1 MTRRTRDIQIDS
13 PTDYVGPT
21 RRVRELTVRNVGTT
35 TVPMFGLVEWYP
47 LDTFYNGPAGQSLD
61 GQWVGDVRQPVAFD
75 PGAEGS
81 LTDGAVGRGSS
92 CLFAV
97 NVGPPIPPNGYGR
110 VSQDWPLQV
119 LHEPVQNG
127 RLGTGQ
133 ICGPRGG
140 FFSIGPTGQGFRCLG
155 VDPTQPLTDY
165 PVKYT
170 TNPGTNLTYT
180 DSAQSVRQTVWVVA
194 DPSVNPASYGGWMF
208 SATGASDL
216 QVAVGA
222 NVVLK
227 DISSDGGVIDPADL
241 QNNGSNVSFTSDGE
255 GLLLYPGV
263 WLISFSATV
272 GFVDSAPNQQLAIL
286 RLYRDATS
294 TLYRAVRRVNFDTD
308 QYGNVL
314 SRSEENV
321 AFTAILNVPSTNP
334 TTIASS
340 VYDVPGG
347 PLVPLYVKNDSAYA
361 AEVEYRTITAH
372 RLVDPTVSNDQETSL
387 S

>member
-47 LDTFYNGPAGQSLD
+47 LDTFYNGPAGRAMD

-75 PGAEGS
+75 PGPEGS
-81 LTDGAVGRGSS
+81 LVDGAVGRGSP

-97 NVGPPIPPNGYGR
+97 NVGPPIPPQGYGR

-133 ICGPRGG
+133 ICGPRDG
-140 FFSIGPTGQGFRCLG
+140 FYSIGPTGEGFRCLG

-165 PVKYT
+165 PVQYAA
-170 TNPGTNLTYT
+170 NPGTNLTYT
-180 DSAQSVRQTVWVVA
+180 DTAQSVRQTVWVVA
-194 DPSVNPASYGGWMF
+194 DPGVSTVSYGAG
-208 SATGASDL
+208 ATTGE
-216 QVAVGA
+216 QTVEVGDDFQIQSP
-222 NVVLK
+222 NITGSPVRFTSGENKNWSML
-227 DISSDGGVIDPADL
+227 SDGKGM
-241 QNNGSNVSFTSDGE
+241 
-255 GLLLYPGV
+255 LLRPGV
-263 WLISFSATV
+263 WLVSFSATV
-272 GFVDSAPNQQLAIL
+272 GFVDSAPNKQGLAVIL
-286 RLYRDATS
+286 YMDDLP
-294 TLYRAVRRVNFDTD
+294 LKYRAARTVNFDTD

-314 SRSEENV
+314 SRSVENV
-321 AFTAILNVPSTNP
+321 AFTALLDVPTTDP

-340 VYDVPGG
+340 IYDVAGG
-347 PLVPLYVKNDSAYA
+347 PLTPIYFRNDSGYDIEASYVIA
-361 AEVEYRTITAH
+361 SAVRI
-372 RLVDPTVSNDQETSL
+372 VDPTLAKDQESSL